1 MIEDRIASGLLVIQ
15 GVATGVVIIMAVIA
29 ACIVAAKKFPSI
41 DEQGV
46 KSQLIS
52 AELSILGITALLAA
66 MIWGVPW
73 IWDLFVGL

>member
-1 MIEDRIASGLLVIQ
+1 MVEKIQSGLLVIQ
-15 GVATGVVIIMAVIA
+15 GVATAVVGIMAIIA
-29 ACIVAAKKFPSI
+29 ACIVAIKKFPSI

-46 KSQLIS
+46 KNQLIS

-73 IWDLFVGL
+73 IWNLFVGL